1 MKRMLVVDFSA
12 FLTYALAALPSL
24 TGVPA
29 HEWFGLALL
38 APVFVHCAQHVDR
51 VARALPRCV
60 REARLRNC
68 GRLAL
73 DAALLV
79 ALSTVFVSGLGM
91 SGAVLQAF
99 GLYAEGYYTW
109 SPLHAAAAKALL
121 ALLLVHMAVHAG
133 SLYNLL
139 KRRGVAKA
147 AAHDDGGFDD
157 ERRSA

>member
-1 MKRMLVVDFSA
+1 MLVVDFSA
-12 FLTYALAALPSL
+12 FLAYALAALPSL

-51 VARALPRCV
+51 VARALPRC
-60 REARLRNC
+60 AR
-68 GRLAL
+68 GARLAL

-109 SPLHAAAAKALL
+109 SPLHAAAAKALF

-157 ERRSA
+157 ERRSV

>member
-1 MKRMLVVDFSA
+1 MLVVDFSA

-60 REARLRNC
+60 REARLR
-68 GRLAL
+68 RLAL

-91 SGAVLQAF
+91 SGAVLQTF

-147 AAHDDGGFDD
+147 AAHGNGGFDD

>member
-1 MKRMLVVDFSA
+1 M
-12 FLTYALAALPSL
+12 
-24 TGVPA
+24 
-29 HEWFGLALL
+29 
-38 APVFVHCAQHVDR
+38 
-51 VARALPRCV
+51 
-60 REARLRNC
+60 RNC

-91 SGAVLQAF
+91 SGTVLQTF

-121 ALLLVHMAVHAG
+121 ALLLVHMAVHTG

>member
-91 SGAVLQAF
+91 SGTVLQTF
-99 GLYAEGYYTW
+99 GLY
-109 SPLHAAAAKALL
+109 S
-121 ALLLVHMAVHAG
+121 
-133 SLYNLL
+133 
-139 KRRGVAKA
+139 
-147 AAHDDGGFDD
+147 
-157 ERRSA
+157 

>member
-1 MKRMLVVDFSA
+1 MLVVDFSA
-12 FLTYALAALPSL
+12 FLAYALAALPSL

-51 VARALPRCV
+51 VARALPRCA
-60 REARLRNC
+60 RGARLRSC

-79 ALSTVFVSGLGM
+79 GLGM

-109 SPLHAAAAKALL
+109 SPLHAAAAKALF

-157 ERRSA
+157 ERRSV

>member
-1 MKRMLVVDFSA
+1 MLVVDFSA
-12 FLTYALAALPSL
+12 FLAYALAALPSL
-24 TGVPA
+24 TGVTA

-51 VARALPRCV
+51 VA
-60 REARLRNC
+60 
-68 GRLAL
+68 
-73 DAALLV
+73 LV

-109 SPLHAAAAKALL
+109 SPLHAAAAKALF

-133 SLYNLL
+133 SLYNML

-147 AAHDDGGFDD
+147 AAHDYGVFDD
-157 ERRSA
+157 ERRSV

>member
-1 MKRMLVVDFSA
+1 MSIGSRAPFRDAPAGRVCG
-12 FLTYALAALPSL
+12 AA
-24 TGVPA
+24 GV
-29 HEWFGLALL
+29 W
-38 APVFVHCAQHVDR
+38 R
-51 VARALPRCV
+51 SMPRCSW
-60 REARLRNC
+60 RSRP
-68 GRLAL
+68 
-73 DAALLV
+73 
-79 ALSTVFVSGLGM
+79 S

-109 SPLHAAAAKALL
+109 SPLHAAAAKALF

-157 ERRSA
+157 ERRSV

>member
-91 SGAVLQAF
+91 SGAVLQTF

-109 SPLHAAAAKALL
+109 SPLHAAAARSPLE
-121 ALLLVHMAVHAG
+121 G
-133 SLYNLL
+133 SLVNTSQSPRAL
-139 KRRGVAKA
+139 
-147 AAHDDGGFDD
+147 
-157 ERRSA
+157 

>member
-29 HEWFGLALL
+29 HEWFG
-38 APVFVHCAQHVDR
+38 CAQHVDR

-91 SGAVLQAF
+91 SGTVLQTF

-121 ALLLVHMAVHAG
+121 ALLLVHMAVHTG

>member
-1 MKRMLVVDFSA
+1 MKRMFVVDFSA
-12 FLTYALAALPSL
+12 FLAYALAALPSL

-79 ALSTVFVSGLGM
+79 TLSTVFVSGLGM
-91 SGAVLQAF
+91 SGTVLQTF
-99 GLYAEGYYTW
+99 GPYAEGYYT
-109 SPLHAAAAKALL
+109 L
-121 ALLLVHMAVHAG
+121 
-133 SLYNLL
+133 SLI
-139 KRRGVAKA
+139 
-147 AAHDDGGFDD
+147 HI
-157 ERRSA
+157 

>member
-79 ALSTVFVSGLGM
+79 TLSTVFVSGLGM
-91 SGAVLQAF
+91 SGTVLQ
-99 GLYAEGYYTW
+99 L
-109 SPLHAAAAKALL
+109 
-121 ALLLVHMAVHAG
+121 
-133 SLYNLL
+133 SLI
-139 KRRGVAKA
+139 
-147 AAHDDGGFDD
+147 HI
-157 ERRSA
+157 

>member
-1 MKRMLVVDFSA
+1 MRPRGSFAELR
-12 FLTYALAALPSL
+12 ALGAR
-24 TGVPA
+24 
-29 HEWFGLALL
+29 
-38 APVFVHCAQHVDR
+38 CR
-51 VARALPRCV
+51 VARGALD
-60 REARLRNC
+60 RLRVGIGHV
-68 GRLAL
+68 GR
-73 DAALLV
+73 
-79 ALSTVFVSGLGM
+79 G
-91 SGAVLQAF
+91 AF

-147 AAHDDGGFDD
+147 AAHGNGGFDD

>member
-1 MKRMLVVDFSA
+1 MLVVDFSA

-79 ALSTVFVSGLGM
+79 ALSTVFVS
-91 SGAVLQAF
+91 F

-147 AAHDDGGFDD
+147 AAHGNGGFDD

>member
-1 MKRMLVVDFSA
+1 MSIGSRAPFRDAPAGRVCG
-12 FLTYALAALPSL
+12 AA
-24 TGVPA
+24 GG
-29 HEWFGLALL
+29 W
-38 APVFVHCAQHVDR
+38 
-51 VARALPRCV
+51 
-60 REARLRNC
+60 RETS
-68 GRLAL
+68 
-73 DAALLV
+73 V

-109 SPLHAAAAKALL
+109 SPLHAAAAKALF

-157 ERRSA
+157 ERRSV

>member
-91 SGAVLQAF
+91 SGTVLQTF

-109 SPLHAAAAKALL
+109 SPLACRGGEG
-121 ALLLVHMAVHAG
+121 AVRASSRAYG
-133 SLYNLL
+133 RACGFAVQSAETA
-139 KRRGVAKA
+139 RRCKG
-147 AAHDDGGFDD
+147 
-157 ERRSA
+157 RRA

>member
-1 MKRMLVVDFSA
+1 MLVVDFSA

-91 SGAVLQAF
+91 SGTVLQTF

-121 ALLLVHMAVHAG
+121 ALLLVHTG

>member
-1 MKRMLVVDFSA
+1 MLVVDFSA

-73 DAALLV
+73 
-79 ALSTVFVSGLGM
+79 STVFVSGLGM
-91 SGAVLQAF
+91 SGTVLQTF

-147 AAHDDGGFDD
+147 VAHGNGGFDD